1 MAGLLMTIT
10 DAGLDALVDAEGGGS
25 DDIVI
30 DALGLTNQ
38 IFAQAPTLTAL
49 PGQFKQLATISGE
62 AVSDNI
68 VHLTAY
74 DQSADVYDVTGF
86 GLFLD
91 DGTLFAVY
99 SSDADPVLSKAEL
112 AFALFSQDIS
122 FENSNAANI
131 TFGTSIFSYPPASK
145 TKKGVAELADG
156 GEADTGSDD
165 LRIMTPKLV
174 KRRIDAIPS
183 ASEAVRGL
191 AEIANNAE
199 ADAGADDLRIMTPA
213 KVKRRIDAIPAA
225 TIATPGLAELA
236 TSGEADTGAD
246 NERIMTPAL
255 VKRRIDAIPAAT
267 IATPGLAEIATNG
280 EADAGVDDERIMT
293 PAKVKRIIN
302 AALPVGIISLW
313 SGAIVS
319 IPAGWALCT
328 GANGTPDLRDRFI
341 VGAGTDFDVGDTGG
355 SNTHDHGGSVQDHTL
370 TTDEIPEHSHFVAVP
385 GVFDATLTS
394 GNSIAKETAAG
405 GDTEY
410 ILRGDNAEPSI
421 GRTSATGG
429 SDPHDHGLTINDTI
443 TLPPY
448 YALAYIMK
456 I

>member
-49 PGQFKQLATISGE
+49 PGQFKQLAAISGE

-74 DQSADVYDVTGF
+74 DQSADMYDVTGF

-122 FENSNAANI
+122 FDNSNAANI

-145 TKKGVAELADG
+145 TKKGVAELADD

-165 LRIMTPKLV
+165 LRIMTPKMV

-183 ASEAVRGL
+183 ASEAAR
-191 AEIANNAE
+191 
-199 ADAGADDLRIMTPA
+199 
-213 KVKRRIDAIPAA
+213 
-225 TIATPGLAELA
+225 
-236 TSGEADTGAD
+236 
-246 NERIMTPAL
+246 
-255 VKRRIDAIPAAT
+255 
-267 IATPGLAEIATNG
+267 GLAEIATNG

-293 PAKVKRIIN
+293 PAKVKRRID

-313 SGAIVS
+313 SGEIVS
-319 IPAGWALCT
+319 IPAGWALCD

-341 VGAGTDFDVGDTGG
+341 VGAGTDFNVGDTGG
-355 SNTHDHGGSVQDHTL
+355 SDTHDHGGSVQDHTL
-370 TTDEIPEHSHFVAVP
+370 TTAEIPEHRHFVAVP

-394 GNSIAKETAAG
+394 SNSIAKETAAG

-421 GRTSATGG
+421 GRTSATGSG
-429 SDPHDHGLTINDTI
+429 DPHDHGLTINDAT

-448 YALAYIMK
+448 YTLAYIMK

>member
-1 MAGLLMTIT
+1 MPGLLMTIT
-10 DAGLDALVDAEGGGS
+10 NAGLDALVDAEGGGS

-30 DALGLTNQ
+30 DALGLSDQ

-49 PGQFKQLATISGE
+49 PGQFKQLAAISGE

-74 DQSADVYDVTGF
+74 DESADVYDVTGF

-122 FENSNAANI
+122 FDNSSAANI

-145 TKKGVAELADG
+145 TKKGVAELADD
-156 GEADTGSDD
+156 GEADAGSDD
-165 LRIMTPKLV
+165 LRIMTPKMV

-183 ASEAVRGL
+183 ASEAARGL
-191 AEIANNAE
+191 AEIATNAE
-199 ADAGADDLRIMTPA
+199 ADAGADDLRIMTSA
-213 KVKRRIDAIPAA
+213 KVKRRIDAIPLA

-236 TSGEADTGAD
+236 TSGEADTGID
-246 NERIMTPAL
+246 NERIMTPAM

-280 EADAGVDDERIMT
+280 EADAGTDDERIMT

-313 SGAIVS
+313 SGAIAA
-319 IPAGWALCT
+319 IPSGWALCN
-328 GANGTPDLRDRFI
+328 GANGTPDLRDCFI
-341 VGAGTDFDVGDTGG
+341 VGAGSDFAVGDTGG
-355 SNTHDHGGSVQDHTL
+355 SDTHGHGGSVSDHTL
-370 TTDEIPEHSHFVAVP
+370 TVDEIPPHRHLNVIP
-385 GVFDATLTS
+385 GIANNALTPGTS
-394 GNSIAKETAAG
+394 LSEQRTAG

-410 ILRGDNAEPSI
+410 ILNSGAGEPTVGQTSSTGD
-421 GRTSATGG
+421 G
-429 SDPHDHGLTINDTI
+429 DPHAHGLTLEDAT